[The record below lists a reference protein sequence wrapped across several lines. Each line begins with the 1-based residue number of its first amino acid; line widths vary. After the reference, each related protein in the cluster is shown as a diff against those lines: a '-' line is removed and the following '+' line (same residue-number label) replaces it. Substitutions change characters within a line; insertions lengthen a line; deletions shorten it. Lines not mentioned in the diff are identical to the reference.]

1 MQMRI
6 RGLTISD
13 YDQIVTLWQN
23 ADLPY
28 KPEGR
33 DRKDA
38 IQAQMAANPDFFIGA
53 FEGSRLAGIVVAS
66 TDGRRGWINRL
77 AVDPECRRMGVAKA
91 LVSEAEKVL
100 RKHGLRIFCV
110 LVEDYSNSMQLFK
123 KCGYK
128 AHRDIMYFSKRD
140 SDKV

>member
-1 MQMRI
+1 MRI
-6 RGLTISD
+6 RSLTISD
-13 YDQIVTLWQN
+13 YDQIATLWQN

-33 DRKDA
+33 DRKEA
-38 IQAQMAANPDFFIGA
+38 IQAQMAADPDFFVGA
-53 FEGSRLAGIVVAS
+53 FEGNRLVGIVVAS

-77 AVDPECRRMGVAKA
+77 AVDPDCRRRGVAKA

-100 RKHGLRIFCV
+100 RRHGLRIFCA
-110 LVEDYSNSMQLFK
+110 LIEDYNTSSMQLFR

-128 AHRDIMYFSKRD
+128 AHRGITYFSKRD